1 MGGCFKSNTI
11 ENCKRRLIDLYMNLL
26 STMSDILNH
35 DNVYRN
41 FIQIAYQLV
50 DFYNYKI

>member
-11 ENCKRRLIDLYMNLL
+11 ENCKKRLIDLYMNLL

-35 DNVYRN
+35 NNVSVRL
-41 FIQIAYQLV
+41 QLSISR
-50 DFYNYKI
+50 FLIITKPN